1 MKTAANRLTTVF
13 LLVTSILL
21 SYGSAAAVENGDL
34 ADGSEY
40 VVPITIQASP
50 STWQGCSGAVIAPT
64 IIATAGHC
72 VLDQTGLLSS
82 QIYVGNPG
90 SPNSP
95 TLKWAKVT
103 KVYLSDEYRGNKV
116 DGTVAASDVAFLLL
130 ERAITSSRQIYLASE
145 NELLALKNTSAKLRI
160 IGYGNISDSGDR
172 SISPFSF
179 DSTFSK
185 QNSADPNQAL
195 TISQKANTCK
205 GDSGAPVLSIS
216 PNKVT
221 LVGVVTGSNSSNF
234 CSKRQSDGTYL
245 TAFTAINRFANLAT
259 EAINDALKAEQAQN
273 STAIQ
278 SVVSNSEELRTRI
291 SELELENSNLT
302 DELAEIRQQLDKS
315 NKIIAAF
322 KASGQTAITCSNLIS
337 SKMVVGKNPKCPKGF
352 KKE

>member
-1 MKTAANRLTTVF
+1 MKTSAKRLAIIFFV
-13 LLVTSILL
+13 LNSLLL
-21 SYGSAAAVENGDL
+21 SYDTAKAVENGNS

-50 STWQGCSGAVIAPT
+50 STWQGCSGAVVAPT
-64 IIATAGHC
+64 IVATAGHC

-82 QIYVGNPG
+82 QIYVGDPG

-116 DGTVAASDVAFLLL
+116 DGSIAASDIAFLLL
-130 ERAITSSRQIYLASE
+130 ERAVGSSRQIYLASE
-145 NELLALKNTSAKLRI
+145 NELLALKNASAKLRI
-160 IGYGNISDSGDR
+160 IGYGNISDAGDR
-172 SISPFSF
+172 STSPFSF

-185 QNSADPNQAL
+185 QNSFDPNQAV
-195 TISQKANTCK
+195 TVSQKANTCK
-205 GDSGAPVLSIS
+205 GDSGAPVLSIT

-221 LVGVVTGSNSSNF
+221 LVGVVTGSYSSNF
-234 CSKRQSDGTYL
+234 CSKKQPDGTYL

-259 EAINDALKAEQAQN
+259 EAIGDALKAEQAQ
-273 STAIQ
+273 STSTIQ
-278 SVVSNSEELRTRI
+278 DIVTNSEELRTRI
-291 SELELENSNLT
+291 TELELDNSNLT
-302 DELAEIRQQLDKS
+302 NELEEIKQQLDKS
-315 NKIIAAF
+315 NKIISAF
-322 KASGQTAITCSNLIS
+322 KASGQTAITCTNLIT